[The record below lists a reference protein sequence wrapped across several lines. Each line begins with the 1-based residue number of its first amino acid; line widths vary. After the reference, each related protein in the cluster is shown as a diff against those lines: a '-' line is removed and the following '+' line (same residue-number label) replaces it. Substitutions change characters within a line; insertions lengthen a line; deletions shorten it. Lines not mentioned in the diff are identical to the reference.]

1 MSETKKARKNQKVI
15 TISKETTFDKGTKY
29 LILSEEAIITASKYM
44 MPNTKTVWE
53 ILMMN
58 QNGFEWILSPAYFK
72 NMYGMDKKTV
82 HTAIKDLIGLGYLE
96 QTDSEGAFYTLHSWV
111 DIDDDW
117 FKEYKSKR
125 SKRKVKEIIPDDDD
139 IDDYEI

>member
-1 MSETKKARKNQKVI
+1 MSEMKKIRKNQKVI
-15 TISKETTFDKGTKY
+15 TINKETTFDKGTKY
-29 LILSEEAIITASKYM
+29 LVLSEESIIAASKYM
-44 MPNTKTVWE
+44 MPNTKTIWE

-72 NMYGMDKKTV
+72 NTYGMDKKTV

-96 QTDSEGAFYTLHSWV
+96 QTDNEGIFYTLHSWV

-117 FKEYKSKR
+117 FKTYKSNRNK
-125 SKRKVKEIIPDDDD
+125 KKEKEVTLDDD